1 MIRRI
6 ARAVSHVM
14 GHAAAAR
21 ELSAGLYEA
30 VASVVRVQSSFDA
43 IFAEHDRQVQRELPG
58 F

>member
-6 ARAVSHVM
+6 ARAVSQVM
-14 GHAAAAR
+14 EHAAVAR

-30 VASVVRVQSSFDA
+30 VASVVRVQSELDA
-43 IFAEHDRQVQRELPG
+43 ILAEHDRQVQRELPG

>member
-6 ARAVSHVM
+6 ARAVSQVLE
-14 GHAAAAR
+14 HATMAR

-30 VASVVRVQSSFDA
+30 VASVVRVHSEFDA
-43 IFAEHDRQVQRELPG
+43 IIAEHERQVQRELPG

>member
-6 ARAVSHVM
+6 ARAMSQVI
-14 GHAAAAR
+14 GHAAVAR

-30 VASVVRVQSSFDA
+30 VASVMRVQSEFEA